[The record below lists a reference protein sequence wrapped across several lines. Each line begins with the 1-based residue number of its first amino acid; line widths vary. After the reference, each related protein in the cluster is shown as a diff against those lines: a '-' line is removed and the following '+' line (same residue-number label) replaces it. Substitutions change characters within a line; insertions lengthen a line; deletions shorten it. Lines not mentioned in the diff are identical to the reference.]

1 MKDTAPSSH
10 AILGNWHL
18 VDCDA
23 NESDLPQH
31 RVDLVIR
38 QSELGFSGAVLSR
51 RDGTDVAVL
60 VVEYDGNTLRI
71 QMQDPRE
78 PERVDLPW
86 LVTTP
91 TKEKFEGRWH
101 DVAGRAMGPMLNL
114 VRGRD
119 RTGREHGV

>member
-1 MKDTAPSSH
+1 MNDTAPSSH
-10 AILGNWHL
+10 AVLRNWHL
-18 VDCDA
+18 VDRDA
-23 NESDLPQH
+23 NESDLPPH

-38 QSELGFSGAVLSR
+38 QSECGFTGAVLSR
-51 RDGTDVAVL
+51 RDGTDFAVL
-60 VVEYDGNTLRI
+60 VVQFDGNTLRM

-86 LVTTP
+86 LVMTP

-101 DVAGRAMGPMLNL
+101 DAAGRSIGPMLNL

-119 RTGREHGV
+119 